1 MRWILDCAVDTI
13 DVSSN
18 NQGYLMILKKITHS
32 FIFLAILGSFSVSH
46 ASGLRV
52 IAGTGE
58 AGFVDGADARFNKP
72 IRLAP
77 FGPGKVVVADINN
90 HAIRTVS
97 IDGVVKTI
105 AGGPDKKG
113 HRDGPAGE
121 ARFDSP
127 HGVAVAPDGRIA
139 VAGASSHTVRLLM
152 PDGNGYEVT
161 TLAGVAGKP
170 GFNDGPANEA
180 LFNSPH
186 AVVWD
191 TEGGLLVVD
200 IGNASIRRVI
210 GGVVS
215 TVASAANSKMVMPID
230 MMPVDTGSGHYLIA
244 DAGSQKILHWSPGE
258 EGEWVSPETE
268 LAMPHGVTGDVNG
281 VVYVAEIR
289 ANQVTGL
296 VNGKDAL
303 RIAGTGVAGKGA
315 DQLDK
320 PAAVLQHDGYLWI
333 ADLNNHRISVVPLRS
348 Q

>member
-1 MRWILDCAVDTI
+1 MTL
-13 DVSSN
+13 N
-18 NQGYLMILKKITHS
+18 NFTYGLV
-32 FIFLAILGSFSVSH
+32 FVAILGCCSVTQ

-52 IAGTGE
+52 VAGNGE
-58 AGFVDGADARFNKP
+58 AGFVDGGDARFNKP

-97 IDGVVKTI
+97 IDGVVNTI

-113 HRDGPAGE
+113 HQDGPAHE

-139 VAGASSHTVRLLM
+139 VAGASSHTVRLLV
-152 PDGNGYEVT
+152 PVDDGYEVT
-161 TLAGVAGKP
+161 TVAGVAGNS
-170 GFNDGPANEA
+170 GFNDGPANKA

-186 AVVWD
+186 AVAWD
-191 TEGGLLVVD
+191 SEGGLLVVD
-200 IGNASIRRVI
+200 IGNASIRRVMD
-210 GGVVS
+210 GVVS
-215 TVASAANSKMVMPID
+215 TVASPANSKLAMPID
-230 MMPVDTGSGHYLIA
+230 MMPVHSGSGSYLIA

-268 LAMPHGVTGDVNG
+268 LAMPHGVTGDVHSM
-281 VVYVAEIR
+281 VYVAEIR
-289 ANQVTGL
+289 ANRVTGL
-296 VNGKDAL
+296 AKGKKAV
-303 RIAGTGVAGKGA
+303 IVAGTGVAGNGL

-333 ADLNNHRISVVPLRS
+333 ADLNNHRISVVPLGS